1 MPICNWPLDFP
12 CVLVWFFIYLSFYNK
27 LEEICHQFDHKIK
40 DVIIK
45 KKKIKNKIKYERVS
59 GACMYN
65 LLFFTIIIIIII

>member
-45 KKKIKNKIKYERVS
+45 KNKIKNNKI
-59 GACMYN
+59 
-65 LLFFTIIIIIII
+65 